1 MRKATTVNAVAI
13 LGLAAASAMPVHAG
27 VLYNNLTPTDAM
39 GIASRPDGP
48 DPDSFEIEAADD
60 FVLASHSFVTSASF
74 IGILLPGPSGALPTV
89 SDVIIEMYRVFPK
102 DSDTVRVPKVPTRTN
117 SPSDVAFA
125 SKDAAGG
132 DLAFAT
138 STLNA
143 SFTVLNSVQQGG
155 ILAFPNQKTGGDGPL
170 TGLEVQFNVAFT
182 TPFDL
187 PADHYFFVPQVAL
200 DDGAQFYWLSAS
212 RPISGAGTT
221 PFVPDLQAWTRDAGL
236 DPDWLRVGTDIVGGT
251 TAPAPTFNAA
261 FSLEGT
267 VPEPSTIVLLLSAL
281 MGSGIVGRRTKRSG
295 K

>member
-1 MRKATTVNAVAI
+1 MRKATTVNVVAI

-143 SFTVLNSVQQGG
+143 SFTVLNSVQQGASSRSL
-155 ILAFPNQKTGGDGPL
+155 IRK
-170 TGLEVQFNVAFT
+170 
-182 TPFDL
+182 
-187 PADHYFFVPQVAL
+187 QVA
-200 DDGAQFYWLSAS
+200 
-212 RPISGAGTT
+212 
-221 PFVPDLQAWTRDAGL
+221 
-236 DPDWLRVGTDIVGGT
+236 
-251 TAPAPTFNAA
+251 
-261 FSLEGT
+261 T
-267 VPEPSTIVLLLSAL
+267 VH
-281 MGSGIVGRRTKRSG
+281 
-295 K
+295 